1 VLVVDDEPPIADL
14 LRTYLVR
21 DGFAVET
28 CGDGRAALDAI
39 ARRRPAAVILD
50 VGLPGLDG
58 TQVCRRLREAGD
70 WTSVLVLVDR
80 GAPTDPVRA
89 SGADGLLR
97 KPFSGWQLLQALPGT
112 GEVVRVDGVELDRS
126 RRILRRD
133 DVAVRLS
140 PIEFALLDVLVEGHG
155 RVVERDVLLAHAWSY
170 DYANTSNVVDVYL
183 RRLREKLAPAGTFS
197 IETVRGRGYCL
208 ALPDA

>member
-1 VLVVDDEPPIADL
+1 MRVLVAEADP
-14 LRTYLVR
+14 RVA
-21 DGFAVET
+21 GFARGVLHRRGHEVRIVRT
-28 CGDGRAALDAI
+28 GTEAIGAGGHDEVVVDAS
-39 ARRRPAAVILD
+39 
-50 VGLPGLDG
+50 LPDMTGFEA
-58 TQVCRRLREAGD
+58 CRRLREAGD

-112 GEVVRVDGVELDRS
+112 REVLRVDGVELDRS
-126 RRILRRD
+126 RRIMRRD

-140 PIEFALLDVLVEGHG
+140 PIEFALLDVLVEGHD